1 MEVETA
7 LQALQELLDS
17 DLRRRRREL
26 QESLTVLEVETD
38 ECVPPTRPAVISDV
52 AIIDRSLKCHTY
64 SMCPRRD
71 SHHSRP
77 GSHLDNEEEGL
88 VLGTVLRHHGT

>member
-17 DLRRRRREL
+17 DLRRRRQEL

-38 ECVPPTRPAVISDV
+38 ECVPARPASIYI
-52 AIIDRSLKCHTY
+52 AAT
-64 SMCPRRD
+64 MQM
-71 SHHSRP
+71 
-77 GSHLDNEEEGL
+77 
-88 VLGTVLRHHGT
+88 

>member
-17 DLRRRRREL
+17 DLRRRQREL

-38 ECVPPTRPAVISDV
+38 ECVLTCPAVISLCRFAMRMNSVNEVTHTIDALKT
-52 AIIDRSLKCHTY
+52 AIT
-64 SMCPRRD
+64 
-71 SHHSRP
+71 
-77 GSHLDNEEEGL
+77 NA
-88 VLGTVLRHHGT
+88 